1 MRKRF
6 VVPVLRE
13 EAALAQLT
21 LGVLSRCDV
30 CQDGTD
36 GPGGA

>member
-1 MRKRF
+1 MKKRF

-21 LGVLSRCDV
+21 LGEICSNCDSHI
-30 CQDGTD
+30 
-36 GPGGA
+36 A